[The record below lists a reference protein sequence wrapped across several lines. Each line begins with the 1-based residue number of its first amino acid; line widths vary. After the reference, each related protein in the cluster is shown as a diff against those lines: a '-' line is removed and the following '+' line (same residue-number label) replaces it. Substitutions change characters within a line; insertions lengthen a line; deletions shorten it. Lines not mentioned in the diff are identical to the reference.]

1 MRNRARR
8 AVGIS
13 SLCLLLIGIG
23 LLLIP
28 ASGAEA
34 AIVAP
39 VLVGGNASCG
49 SLDSTWVE
57 FHKVEPVTDQGVWPA
72 PDADMHVTWDAY
84 STTSGQAFDWTSSFP
99 VLGVFVKGGPD
110 GYLYRYPS
118 GSMSDTL
125 LHAPSNASGQWAG
138 LSHVSFCY
146 NPVADTTTI
155 PPTSSTLLEP
165 TTSTTLPGPT
175 STTTLLQPTTTSTLS
190 ESTTT
195 SSSTSSLPPQ
205 LGAIG
210 DYVWIDANENG
221 EQDEWEVPVEGFDVW
236 LFDWESHLLVGADKT
251 GADGRYW
258 IGDLEAGSYYLVFS
272 GLEED
277 DYFTT
282 RNADDVDDS
291 MDSDVDKSGYTGR
304 IDLAAGQID
313 DTWDAGLLRVRVLPQ
328 VITTSTIPETLPV
341 TGNATTPSL
350 AGLALALLA
359 FGGMTILSLRR
370 REDKPIVGWSARLPD
385 VL

>member
-1 MRNRARR
+1 
-8 AVGIS
+8 
-13 SLCLLLIGIG
+13 
-23 LLLIP
+23 
-28 ASGAEA
+28 
-34 AIVAP
+34 
-39 VLVGGNASCG
+39 
-49 SLDSTWVE
+49 VE
-57 FHKVEPVTDQGVWPA
+57 FHKVEPLTGQGVWPA
-72 PDADMHVTWDAY
+72 PDADMRVTWDAY
-84 STTSGQAFDWTSSFP
+84 ATGSGQAFDWTSSFP
-99 VLGVFVKGGPD
+99 IMGVLAKGGPD
-110 GYLYRYPS
+110 GYLYRYPG

-125 LHAPSNASGQWAG
+125 LHAPVNPSGQWAG

-146 NPVADTTTI
+146 NPIADTTTI
-155 PPTSSTLLEP
+155 PAPTSTLPEP

-175 STTTLLQPTTTSTLS
+175 SSTILLQPTTTS
-190 ESTTT
+190 ST
-195 SSSTSSLPPQ
+195 TSSLPSR

-221 EQDEWEVPVEGFDVW
+221 EQDDWEVPVEGFDVR
-236 LFDWESHLLVGADKT
+236 LFDWETRLLVGADTT
-251 GADGRYW
+251 GVDGRYW

-282 RNADDVDDS
+282 RDAADVDDS
-291 MDSDVDKSGYTGR
+291 MDSDVDKSGHTGR
-304 IDLAAGQID
+304 IDLEAGQID

-328 VITTSTIPETLPV
+328 VVTTSTTSETLPV

-370 REDKPIVGWSARLPD
+370 REDQQIVGWSARLPD
-385 VL
+385 AL